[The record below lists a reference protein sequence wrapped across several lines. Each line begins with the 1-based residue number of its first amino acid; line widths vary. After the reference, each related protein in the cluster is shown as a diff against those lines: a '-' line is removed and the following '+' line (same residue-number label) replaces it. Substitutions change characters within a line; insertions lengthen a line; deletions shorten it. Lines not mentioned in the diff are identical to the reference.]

1 MNDSNQLEI
10 KNVTKLYP
18 NQCGIKGIST
28 TMRGG
33 EIVSFVGPNGAGK
46 TTLVKSIAG
55 LSRIAEG
62 SILLNGNPTS
72 EPVSKSQ
79 IGYMQEDLSF
89 YEKMTVYEILDFIC
103 KVKFKDQ
110 YYETIDDYLIR
121 YELYDKRNTYITK
134 LSLGMRRKLAIIMA
148 LLGDTQLV
156 ILDEPTNGVDT
167 AGILQLKQD
176 LSKRVEQGAIVIITS
191 HVLDW
196 VEKIC
201 TRCIF
206 LKEGEVVEDIE
217 VGTRDLENEYQRVY
231 DLVK

>member
-1 MNDSNQLEI
+1 MNDSNQLEV

-28 TMRGG
+28 TMHGG

-62 SILLNGNPTS
+62 SILLNGNLTS
-72 EPVSKSQ
+72 EPISKSQ

-89 YEKMTVYEILDFIC
+89 YEKMTVYEILDFMC

-121 YELYDKRNTYITK
+121 YELYDKRNTYIDK

-167 AGILQLKQD
+167 AGILQLKHD
-176 LSKRVEQGAIVIITS
+176 LSKRVKQGAVVIITS

>member
-28 TMRGG
+28 TMCGG

-62 SILLNGNPTS
+62 SILLNGNLTS

-89 YEKMTVYEILDFIC
+89 YEKMTVYEILDFMC

-121 YELYDKRNTYITK
+121 YELYDKRNTYIDK
-134 LSLGMRRKLAIIMA
+134 LSLGMRRKLAIVMA

-167 AGILQLKQD
+167 AGILQLKHD
-176 LSKRVEQGAIVIITS
+176 LSKRVKQGAIVIITS

>member
-1 MNDSNQLEI
+1 MNDSNQLEV

-28 TMRGG
+28 TVRGG

-46 TTLVKSIAG
+46 TTLVKSIDG

-62 SILLNGNPTS
+62 SILLNGNLTS
-72 EPVSKSQ
+72 EPISKSQ

-89 YEKMTVYEILDFIC
+89 YEKMTVYEILDFMC

-121 YELYDKRNTYITK
+121 YELYDKRNTYIDK
-134 LSLGMRRKLAIIMA
+134 LSLGMRRKLAIVMA

-167 AGILQLKQD
+167 AGILQLKHD
-176 LSKRVEQGAIVIITS
+176 LSKRVKQGAIVIITS

>member
-1 MNDSNQLEI
+1 MNGSNQLEI
-10 KNVTKLYP
+10 KNVSKLYP
-18 NQCGIKGIST
+18 NQCGIKGVST
-28 TMRGG
+28 TIHGG

-55 LSRIAEG
+55 LSRVSEG
-62 SILLNGNPTS
+62 SILLNGNSTL
-72 EPVSKSQ
+72 EPIIKAQ

-110 YYETIDDYLIR
+110 YYETIDDFLIR

-134 LSLGMRRKLAIIMA
+134 LSLGMKRKLSVVMA
-148 LLGDTQLV
+148 LLGNTQLL

-167 AGILQLKQD
+167 AGILQLKHD
-176 LSKRVEQGAIVIITS
+176 LLKRVEQGTIVIITS

-206 LKEGEVVEDIE
+206 LKEGEMVEDIA
-217 VGTRDLENEYQRVY
+217 VGTRDLENEYQRIY
-231 DLVK
+231 DLAK